1 LGGFTGTSNV
11 EAAQKL
17 QIKCIGTMSHA
28 YVTSFSSL
36 DDLKPFNM
44 GGVEVKKRAIEIRK
58 ELGFKTHDGELA
70 AFLNFSQA
78 FPNNFTALIDSY
90 STLESGM
97 LNVVVVGKALIEA
110 GIMSIGVRLDSGD
123 LCELSKKCREIWN
136 KHVPEVRLTISAS
149 DDLFEERLIQIE
161 KEKSEIDI
169 YAIGTN
175 IATCKKQP
183 ALGLVCKLVEL
194 NGVPKMKLSSTPE
207 KATYPCVKRIYR
219 VVTEDK
225 KFFDVIAIESEELS
239 LGDTIEIGTLKEHA
253 TSLVKVGSIRLLND
267 VVEMNPVSIND
278 SRAYVERS
286 RGELPGKI
294 FELQDGEG
302 YKTFMTKKYLG
313 AFEKAFE
320 KASQGSKPVE
330 ENHHK

>member
-1 LGGFTGTSNV
+1 
-11 EAAQKL
+11 
-17 QIKCIGTMSHA
+17 MSHA

-36 DDLKPFNM
+36 DDVKTFNLGSIQLK
-44 GGVEVKKRAIEIRK
+44 ERAIEIRK

-90 STLESGM
+90 STLESGI

-110 GIMSIGVRLDSGD
+110 GIKNIGIRLDSGD
-123 LCELSKKCREIWN
+123 LCELSKKCRQIWD
-136 KHVPEVRLTISAS
+136 KYVPNLRLTISAS
-149 DDLFEERLIQIE
+149 DDLFEERLIKIE

-207 KATYPCVKRIYR
+207 KATYPCIKKIYR
-219 VVTEDK
+219 VITEDK
-225 KFFDVIAIESEELS
+225 DHFDLIS
-239 LGDTIEIGTLKEHA
+239 LE
-253 TSLVKVGSIRLLND
+253 
-267 VVEMNPVSIND
+267 
-278 SRAYVERS
+278 
-286 RGELPGKI
+286 GE
-294 FELQDGEG
+294 
-302 YKTFMTKKYLG
+302 
-313 AFEKAFE
+313 
-320 KASQGSKPVE
+320 
-330 ENHHK
+330 